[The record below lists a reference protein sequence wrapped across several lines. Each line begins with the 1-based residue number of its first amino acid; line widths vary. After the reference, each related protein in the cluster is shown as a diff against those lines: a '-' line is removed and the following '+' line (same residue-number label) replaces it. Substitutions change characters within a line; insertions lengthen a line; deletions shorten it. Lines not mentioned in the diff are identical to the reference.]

1 MWGDIYMA
9 YKYSFT
15 GRGYMGSTGASG
27 QAAGDFGYFEQL
39 HDIPV
44 DLATNPHASLQ
55 QEISA
60 FIQTVDSHNM
70 IVQSITVTLQQV
82 PDPIT

>member
-1 MWGDIYMA
+1 MA

-15 GRGYMGSTGASG
+15 GRGYMGSSGASG
-27 QAAGDFGYFEQL
+27 QAEGDYGIFEQL

-44 DLATNPHASLQ
+44 DLTAVAPHASLQ
-55 QEISA
+55 QEITA
-60 FIQTVDSHNM
+60 FIQTIDNQHM
-70 IVQSITVTLQQV
+70 LVQSITVTLQQV